1 MNLSVT
7 IFSPLNTRQ
16 CFQTCEKNNFE
27 NVVRIM
33 PSRSVLALSWRQ
45 HAPARCNMHT
55 YMCTT
60 TVINRGTVCICFQ
73 KLGPQNMQ
81 DAMHFAMQFFVWFWL
96 AALHGTSTN
105 RMCYLS
111 YQRACHYNA
120 YPAQNG
126 WQSLEQDTNTK
137 LNMFTNGTTFIKVKL
152 RLIMVAFLQDLRWFV
167 LNQIVDKLHHTHI
180 SSNLIQI

>member
-1 MNLSVT
+1 
-7 IFSPLNTRQ
+7 
-16 CFQTCEKNNFE
+16 
-27 NVVRIM
+27 
-33 PSRSVLALSWRQ
+33 
-45 HAPARCNMHT
+45 MHT
-55 YMCTT
+55 YTCIT

-81 DAMHFAMQFFVWFWL
+81 DAMRFAMQSFVWFWL

-126 WQSLEQDTNTK
+126 WQSLEQDTNTR
-137 LNMFTNGTTFIKVKL
+137 LNMFTNGTTFIKVKTKINYGSISPKFEVICTESNTGQIIL
-152 RLIMVAFLQDLRWFV
+152 HILVQIWFRYN
-167 LNQIVDKLHHTHI
+167 LCLLGEILPCII
-180 SSNLIQI
+180 SAVTMCPL